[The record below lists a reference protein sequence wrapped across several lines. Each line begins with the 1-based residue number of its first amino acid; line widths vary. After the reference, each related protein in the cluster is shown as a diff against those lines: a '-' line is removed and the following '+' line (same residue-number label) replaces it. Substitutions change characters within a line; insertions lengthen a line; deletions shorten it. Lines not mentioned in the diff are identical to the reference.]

1 MKEFFLFFVLQSV
14 LYLNLTIDYRAV
26 AQQQYA
32 MAAVTNII
40 APILSWVM
48 VKKIGEARNEKLGM
62 LAVATAGALSTL
74 LGMWLTRAWG

>member
-26 AQQQYA
+26 AHQQYA
-32 MAAVTNII
+32 LAAVTNII

-48 VKKIGEARNEKLGM
+48 VKRIGTAKNETLGM
-62 LAVATAGALSTL
+62 VAVATAGALSTV
-74 LGMWLTRAWG
+74 LGMYLTRAWG